1 MGNLAQDVPGTRSVF
16 TRSLSPPFPTVGA
29 RPRRGCGAKGDS
41 EPSLTA
47 PSWPSW
53 SGACCPTVIREQ
65 HPGRGRRTRGGLW
78 PGEGEPRDP
87 ETSQAITGSTL
98 APPPGHIA
106 ECPWVQT
113 RQGEVRTGLCCPS
126 AAIGDR
132 AGPVGS
138 QAEGQQQGPLPSCWG
153 RTAWDGREGETTA
166 PGRGAGRQLKHV
178 SLGPEHRTPFTPS
191 SLNCPR
197 PGIYQDKA
205 DMSLA
210 GAVMEWLWKA
220 G

>member
-1 MGNLAQDVPGTRSVF
+1 MGNLAQDVPGTWSVF

-29 RPRRGCGAKGDS
+29 RPRRGCGPKGDS
-41 EPSLTA
+41 EPSLNCA
-47 PSWPSW
+47 FLALVVRSLLPHGH
-53 SGACCPTVIREQ
+53 SGAAPWPR
-65 HPGRGRRTRGGLW
+65 RRTRGGHW

-87 ETSQAITGSTL
+87 ETSHAITGSTL

-106 ECPWVQT
+106 ECPRVQT
-113 RQGEVRTGLCCPS
+113 RQGEVRTGLCCPP
-126 AAIGDR
+126 AAIGDL

-153 RTAWDGREGETTA
+153 RAAWHGREGETTA
-166 PGRGAGRQLKHV
+166 PGRGAGRRLKHA

-191 SLNCPR
+191 SRDCPR
-197 PGIYQDKA
+197 PGIYQEKA